1 MQPEPS
7 KNTREKPFTAH
18 VSAPDL
24 AMPAGVCVVPVPADP
39 CTITILGA
47 TGDLTV
53 RKLMPALF
61 SLYGKEGLPEPFC
74 IVGCGRTQWT
84 EEDFR
89 GRMKDAAHFADTE
102 DSERWQ
108 RFSANLYYHVV
119 DYADP
124 ASAAEL
130 AHFLKTLE
138 DRRHIPGNRI
148 FYLALPPSIYQ
159 TAARNL
165 GKAGLGSEHTEGRG
179 WARIVLEKPF
189 GMNLETSRQLDA
201 GLHEY
206 FQEHQIFR
214 IDHYLAKETVQ
225 NVLMFRFAN
234 SIFEPI
240 WNRRYID
247 YVSIRA
253 TESLGVEHRAGYYES
268 AGVLRDMFQNH
279 MMQLLSLTAME
290 PPPRFESELV
300 RDEKAK
306 VFSALR
312 PFSDRSV
319 EDRLVL
325 GQYTAGVADG
335 REVPGYRQE
344 EGVDPHSLTPTY
356 AAMKVHLD
364 NWRWQGVPFFL
375 SSGKRLAVKRTEIA
389 IQFKQ
394 VPHSMFRNTLEVP
407 ISANR
412 LILSIY
418 PDEKITLTFQTKN
431 PGATVCLRTVTMDFN
446 YDQNYAG
453 PVLDAYEKA
462 LLDCM
467 LGDHMLFWRQ
477 DGIER
482 SWAFFDPVL
491 EECESCP
498 DRPSRLHFYPAGS
511 RGPEERSRLFHGK
524 PSPAPASH

>member
-1 MQPEPS
+1 MQVEPS
-7 KNTREKPFTAH
+7 KDNRERSITAR

-24 AMPAGVCVVPVPADP
+24 TVPAGACVAPVPADP
-39 CTITILGA
+39 CTIAILGA
-47 TGDLTV
+47 TGDLTS

-61 SLYGKEGLPEPFC
+61 SLYRNGGLPDPFC
-74 IVGCGRTQWT
+74 IVGCGRTPWT
-84 EEDFR
+84 DEEFR
-89 GRMKDAAHFADTE
+89 GRMKDAIRPADAAGDE
-102 DSERWQ
+102 LWQ
-108 RFSANLYYHVV
+108 RFSANLYYRIVN
-119 DYADP
+119 YP
-124 ASAAEL
+124 EL
-130 AHFLKTLE
+130 ASVADLALSLKTLE
-138 DRRHIPGNRI
+138 THHHTSGNHI
-148 FYLALPPSIYQ
+148 FYLALPPSLYQ
-159 TAARNL
+159 SAARNL
-165 GKAGLGSEHTEGRG
+165 GNVGLGIEHQEGSG
-179 WARIVLEKPF
+179 WARVVLEKPF
-189 GMNLETSRQLDA
+189 GTNLETSRQLDA
-201 GLHEY
+201 SLHEH

-234 SIFEPI
+234 SIYEPI

-253 TESLGVEHRAGYYES
+253 TESLGVEHRSGYYES

-290 PPPRFESELV
+290 PPPRFEPELV

-312 PFSDRSV
+312 PFPVQSI
-319 EDRLVL
+319 EDYLVL
-325 GQYTAGVADG
+325 GQYAAGVADG
-335 REVPGYRQE
+335 RPVPAYREE
-344 EGVDPHSLTPTY
+344 EGVDPRSLTPTY

-364 NWRWQGVPFFL
+364 NWRWQGVPFFI
-375 SSGKRLAVKRTEIA
+375 SSGKRLAKKRTEIA

-394 VPHSMFRNTLEVP
+394 VPHAMFRNTLGEP

-431 PGATVCLRTVTMDFN
+431 PGATVCLRTVTMDFS
-446 YDQNYAG
+446 YDQNYTG

-477 DGIER
+477 DGIEL
-482 SWAFFDPVL
+482 SWAFLDPVL

-498 DRPSRLHFYPAGS
+498 DRKNRLHFYEAGS
-511 RGPEERSRLFHGK
+511 KGPPERARLFGGLRSS
-524 PSPAPASH
+524 SPVF